1 MQPLAEIVSS
11 GLQPLANR
19 IFRGLSPSY
28 DRTLRVVTL
37 LQDGYWKKWLLEE
50 ASIRGDERILD
61 VGCGTGVLEE
71 YITGNGTVVGV
82 DLTGEMLRVAQHK
95 ALRSFDS
102 LCLGDAERLP
112 FGQDSFDIVV
122 SCYVV
127 KYCNPHHLAAEAS
140 RVLRPG
146 GKLVLY
152 DFSRPRGVYAPFL
165 AFYVY
170 GVLRAI
176 GLFMRLRGS
185 SSAFTYEALP
195 SVIQGRQW
203 DDEFDGALSSAGFR
217 EIGMRRLS
225 GGAATGF
232 CATKS
237 SSSQAF

>member
-1 MQPLAEIVSS
+1 MIVGP

-28 DRTLRVVTL
+28 DRVLRVVTL

-50 ASIRGDERILD
+50 ASIRGDERVLD
-61 VGCGTGVLEE
+61 LGCGTGVLEE
-71 YITGNGTVVGV
+71 YIAGNATVVGV
-82 DLTGEMLRVAQHK
+82 DLTEEMLRVAQRK
-95 ALRSFDS
+95 ALHSFGS

-112 FGQDSFDIVV
+112 FGRDTFDIVV

-127 KYCNPHHLAAEAS
+127 KYCDPRHLAAETS

-152 DFSRPRGVYAPFL
+152 DFSRPRGAYAPFL

-176 GLFMRLRGS
+176 GLVTRLTGS
-185 SSAFTYEALP
+185 GSALTYEALP
-195 SVIQGRQW
+195 SVIQERRW
-203 DDEFDGALSSAGFR
+203 DDEFEGALSSAGFR
-217 EIGMRRLS
+217 QIGIRRLS

-232 CATKS
+232 RATKS
-237 SSSQAF
+237 